1 MVGNEEEFFGGS
13 IDLQSV
19 LLLELKVLLVE
30 GVDAIDHGLDEL
42 NLRVTKTVLVG
53 DIVSGTW

>member
-1 MVGNEEEFFGGS
+1 MVAV
-13 IDLQSV
+13 DLQSV

-30 GVDAIDHGLDEL
+30 GVDTIDHGLDKL

-53 DIVSGTW
+53 DVISGTCWMKFKNH

>member
-1 MVGNEEEFFGGS
+1 MVAV
-13 IDLQSV
+13 DLQSV

-30 GVDAIDHGLDEL
+30 GVDTVNHGLDKL

-53 DIVSGTW
+53 DVISGTC